1 MTRTTVL
8 TALAGLAALTCQLPH
23 AEAAVHRV
31 KLKKRSDEEFVRAKL
46 DKVHDNEKSN
56 RGGEAVVTGDEPK

>member
-31 KLKKRSDEEFVRAKL
+31 KLKKRSDEEFVRAKM
-46 DKVHDNEKSN
+46 DKVYDNTDHDHD
-56 RGGEAVVTGDEPK
+56 GEGTGHQLK